1 MIKEI
6 QMWCIECDACEK
18 KMELYNSGMIA
29 LNEKSAME
37 DEIADA
43 DDWNITT
50 DEKTYCGECHELHH
64 NDVTDEYELHMIS
77 GAGNRI
83 KFLGVQK

>member
-18 KMELYNSGMIA
+18 QFYIHDGMIA
-29 LNEKSAME
+29 LNDKSAME
-37 DEIADA
+37 DEIIDA

-50 DEKTYCGECHELHH
+50 DEKTYCGDCHELIH
-64 NDVTDEYELHMIS
+64 NDVTDEFELHMIS

-83 KFLGVQK
+83 KFLGIQK